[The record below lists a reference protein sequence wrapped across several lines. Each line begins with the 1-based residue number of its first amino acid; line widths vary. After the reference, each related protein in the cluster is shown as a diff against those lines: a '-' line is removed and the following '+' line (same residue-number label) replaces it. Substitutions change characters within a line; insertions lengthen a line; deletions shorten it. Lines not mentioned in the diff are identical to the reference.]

1 MSTKQPIPPIPDL
14 IAHEILIFGVIYIN
28 VWALSLF
35 GFILNIQAPSPGLLW
50 AVYVGRVCIGAF
62 RYLEGRPFTF
72 SSRRVYP
79 PLFTASLLFLA
90 SAYLAIYFPR
100 VNDAVVIMPVSEKM
114 APVLTWCFAIA
125 ACVFFIRQQVR
136 IIRSEGLRAARA

>member
-1 MSTKQPIPPIPDL
+1 MKQSIPPIPDL
-14 IAHEILIFGVIYIN
+14 VAHEILIFGVIYIN

-35 GFILNIQAPSPGLLW
+35 GYILNIHAPSPGLLW

-90 SAYLAIYFPR
+90 SAYAAFYFPQM
-100 VNDAVVIMPVSEKM
+100 NDLVGIPVSDKL
-114 APVLTWCFAIA
+114 APALAWGFAIA

-136 IIRSEGLRAARA
+136 IIRGNGLRPAGA

>member
-1 MSTKQPIPPIPDL
+1 VKQSLPIPDL

-35 GFILNIQAPSPGLLW
+35 GYVLNIQAPSPGLLW
-50 AVYVGRVCIGAF
+50 VAYVGRICIGAF

-90 SAYLAIYFPR
+90 SAYVAIYFPR
-100 VNDAVVIMPVSEKM
+100 VNDAIVLFPVPEKD
-114 APVLTWCFAIA
+114 APFFAWCFALA